1 MARRGAAAGDKRL
14 KWLDSQRNDG
24 PTHRGAKRSRNSC
37 IEGAVKCIAAAAE
50 LPGLNATLLRAET
63 LFLDTEFESNRSG
76 TELCLMQI
84 STGSEIFLVDA
95 IALRDLTPLADAF
108 QRAAL
113 WVLHAGQQDVTL
125 LGERLRLQTR
135 PRVFDTQVAWSL
147 CTVEHSVSLA
157 YAQFR
162 ALGLRGGKAHQA
174 DDWVRRPLPAS
185 QLSYAAAD
193 VEHLPRLYAFL
204 AERVSALG
212 RAELVP
218 LASAETV
225 FTEPKLPTVLSL
237 ESFRNAWQLDHRGQ
251 AALRYLIDWF
261 NALPEREREQAPE
274 NKTLLSLAGRLP
286 TTLADLQRIKGVP
299 RGWSRELGLELVD
312 GLTRAA
318 NAADGAGF
326 VPIDPPAYAT
336 KRELRVDGW
345 LAAAR
350 AELCVRLEVAP
361 ELALPS
367 RLVKVLRA
375 HALAHGAADLG
386 QALDGW
392 RKTLLEAPLAE
403 FARHFPLEI

>member
-1 MARRGAAAGDKRL
+1 MKL
-14 KWLDSQRNDG
+14 
-24 PTHRGAKRSRNSC
+24 
-37 IEGAVKCIAAAAE
+37 IASAAE
-50 LPGLNATLLRAET
+50 LPGLNDVLRDAQT

-76 TELCLMQI
+76 TELCLLQI
-84 STGSEIFLVDA
+84 STGKEIFLVDA
-95 IALRDLTPLADAF
+95 IAIRDLTPLAAAF
-108 QRAAL
+108 QASAL
-113 WVLHAGQQDVTL
+113 WVLHAGQQDVML
-125 LGERLRLQTR
+125 VGDRLNLKTR

-162 ALGLRGGKAHQA
+162 ALGLRAGKAHQA

-185 QLSYAAAD
+185 QLAYAAAD
-193 VEHLPRLYAFL
+193 VEDLPELYAFL
-204 AERVSALG
+204 AARVSTLG

-218 LASAETV
+218 IASAETV
-225 FTEPKLPTVLSL
+225 WTEPKVATVLSL

-251 AALRYLIDWF
+251 AGLRYLIDWF

-299 RGWSRELGLELVD
+299 RGWSRELGLELVS
-312 GLTRAA
+312 GLTSAA
-318 NAADGAGF
+318 AAADGNGF

-350 AELCVRLEVAP
+350 AEVCVKLEVAP
-361 ELALPS
+361 ELALPA
-367 RLVKVLRA
+367 RIVKLLRA
-375 HALAHGAADLG
+375 HALSHGAASLG
-386 QALDGW
+386 EALEGW
-392 RKTLLEAPLAE
+392 RRTLLAAPLAE